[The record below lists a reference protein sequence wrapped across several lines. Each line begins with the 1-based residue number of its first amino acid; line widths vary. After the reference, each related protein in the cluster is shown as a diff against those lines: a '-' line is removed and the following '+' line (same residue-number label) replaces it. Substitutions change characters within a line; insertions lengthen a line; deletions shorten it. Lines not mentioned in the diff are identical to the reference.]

1 MKPNRSYQ
9 GETTSTPPTIEATAN
24 GDAMT
29 FSPGSAV
36 AKAGTRYTEAVKQ
49 KLWRE
54 RTTLPADNEA
64 RIAASTMTCPA
75 SPATSGALTRHSFAR
90 NATTCAFC
98 DETPAWILAAPQQ
111 QEEPN
116 A

>member
-1 MKPNRSYQ
+1 MSYHL
-9 GETTSTPPTIEATAN
+9 GT
-24 GDAMT
+24 
-29 FSPGSAV
+29 AV
-36 AKAGTRYTEAVKQ
+36 ADAGRRYTEAVQQ

-64 RIAASTMTCPA
+64 RIAASAITCPA

-111 QEEPN
+111 QQEPH